1 MPKDRRVK
9 RFSHPQGKQTSLPV
23 TVTQCVSHCLFVDDR
38 WQKKCRK
45 RKRKAPELLI
55 VFTGVGWDDSTGKG
69 LPAAG
74 LKVGIHEPFWTK
86 RPCYEK

>member
-1 MPKDRRVK
+1 M
-9 RFSHPQGKQTSLPV
+9 LPPTREANLLACDSDSV
-23 TVTQCVSHCLFVDDR
+23 CESHCLFVDDR